1 MSENKEVSESLTSLK
16 IQVDNDGRIHT
27 LTNDT
32 STLKFINPISL
43 VDLVEIYDN
52 LLEETG
58 EGLTPLEIHVDHD
71 GQVHSFSDINKT
83 WKFMNPISLVDLV
96 ETYKGV
102 LINVEMEVKGLKE
115 QLPKSSRGRFFNR
128 R

>member
-1 MSENKEVSESLTSLK
+1 
-16 IQVDNDGRIHT
+16 
-27 LTNDT
+27 
-32 STLKFINPISL
+32 
-43 VDLVEIYDN
+43 LVEIYDN
-52 LLEETG
+52 LLEETD